1 MQPKKS
7 HKYKLVFGICI
18 SIILILIAFNVATV
32 RISYFGRASSGSGG
46 APILSRE
53 NSYLFASPVTAS
65 ADGASIVRVTVY
77 ILNSQG
83 LGISGQKILL
93 TPSKQLTIGQ
103 TQPTTDSFG
112 RAIFDLTSSTPGDY
126 TISAAVASVSLPQTV
141 SILFQ

>member
-1 MQPKKS
+1 MQPNQS
-7 HKYKLVFGICI
+7 HQFKLIIGVCV
-18 SIILILIAFNVATV
+18 SIILILVAINIATV
-32 RISYFGRASSGSGG
+32 RISYFGRASSSGGG

-65 ADGASIVRVTVY
+65 ADGTSVVRITVY

-83 LGISGQKILL
+83 LGITGQKIVL
-93 TPSKQLTIGQ
+93 TASKPLTIGQ
-103 TQPTTDSFG
+103 TQPLTDTFG

-126 TISAAVASVSLPQTV
+126 TVSAEAASVSLPQTV